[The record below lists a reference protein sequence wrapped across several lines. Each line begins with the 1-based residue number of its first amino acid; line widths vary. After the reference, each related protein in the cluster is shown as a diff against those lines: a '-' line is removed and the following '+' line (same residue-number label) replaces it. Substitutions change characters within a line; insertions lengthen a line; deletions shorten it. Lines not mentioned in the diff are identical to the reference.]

1 MSVKVVVDS
10 GGDIP
15 GDLVSEH
22 ALEIVPLKIRFGEK
36 EFIDTKDLS
45 TDQFWDLCETSNDFP
60 QTSAPSSGDFETAFI
75 NAKNAGFSE
84 IVCLTLSSDL
94 SATFQAAAIAAKSLE
109 NEINIELIDSRL
121 ATFAMGNLAITS
133 SIEARKGSSA
143 SEIAALVRSRIPDVH
158 AFGALDTLDNL
169 RKGGRIG
176 KAAALFG
183 SLLSFKPIIDVRNGI
198 IEADSKQRTRG
209 KALKYLIDKVVAYGS
224 ITDVAIIHANAPDV
238 EEFAEQ
244 LKAATGIHDLTIAKI
259 GPVIGTHAGPRTIG
273 ITFRKLN

>member
-15 GDLVSEH
+15 DDLVSEH
-22 ALEIVPLKIRFGEK
+22 GLEIVPLKIRFGEQ
-36 EFIDTKDLS
+36 EFIDTKDLT
-45 TDQFWDLCETSNDFP
+45 TDQFWELCGTSNDFP
-60 QTSAPSSGDFETAFI
+60 QTSAPSSGDFEAAFI
-75 NAKNAGFSE
+75 NAKNEGFTE

-94 SATFQAAAIAAKSLE
+94 SATFQAATIAAKSLE
-109 NEINIELIDSRL
+109 NQINIELIDSRL

-143 SEIAALVRSRIPDVH
+143 SEIAALVRNRIPDVRV
-158 AFGALDTLDNL
+158 FGALDTLDNL

-183 SLLSFKPIIDVRNGI
+183 SLLSFKPIIDVRDGI
-198 IEADSKQRTRG
+198 IEAESKQRTRG
-209 KALKYLIDKVVAYGS
+209 KALKYLIDKVVSYGS
-224 ITDVAIIHANAPDV
+224 ITELAIIHANAPDV
-238 EEFAEQ
+238 EEYAEQ
-244 LKAATGIHDLTIAKI
+244 LKSATGIHDLTIAKI
-259 GPVIGTHAGPRTIG
+259 GPVIGTHAGPRTMG